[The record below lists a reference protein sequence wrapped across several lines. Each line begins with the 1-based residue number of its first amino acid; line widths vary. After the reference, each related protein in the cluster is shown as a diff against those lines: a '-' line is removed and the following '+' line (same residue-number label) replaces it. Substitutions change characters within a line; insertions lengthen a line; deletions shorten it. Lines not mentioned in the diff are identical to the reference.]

1 MKRKPLPAKSKF
13 SAFIELTKPRITILI
28 LISTALG
35 YYLAES
41 AMINYLNFF
50 YTILGTAIL
59 SGGAGTINHCIERDL
74 DMLMDRTKSRPI
86 PTGLI
91 SIKTALNFGLAQ
103 SIIGLAIL
111 WVFVNQLTA
120 TLGLA
125 TILLYLFV
133 YTPLKKITWLNTTI
147 GAIPGAMP
155 ALGGWAAS
163 ANELSPNAWI
173 LFAILFLWQHP
184 HFYAIAIMC
193 KDDYERAG
201 FKMLPVIEKENH
213 RTNRQIIWHAFLL
226 IPVSLYFVVTGAL
239 GIFYFWGALLLG
251 IVYLISSI
259 PLLIEAVDVSSLP
272 LVNALL
278 NLTTTILLI
287 IGYVLIKLKK
297 REMHRSVMLT
307 AFFSSALFLVSY
319 VIYHWFKSGPKAYT
333 GEWISVYYP
342 ILVTHIILAMI
353 ILPLAMIT
361 LYRGWVFQI
370 QQHRKIARITL
381 PIWLYVSVTGI
392 IIYLMLYT

>member
-35 YYLAES
+35 YYLAKS

-91 SIKTALNFGLAQ
+91 SIKNALNFGLAQ
-103 SIIGLAIL
+103 SIIGFAIL

-120 TLGLA
+120 ILGLA

-259 PLLIEAVDVSSLP
+259 PLLKESSIKNAKLLLRTSVAYLP
-272 LVNALL
+272 L
-278 NLTTTILLI
+278 LLI
-287 IGYVLIKLKK
+287 IILIDLN
-297 REMHRSVMLT
+297 
-307 AFFSSALFLVSY
+307 
-319 VIYHWFKSGPKAYT
+319 
-333 GEWISVYYP
+333 YY
-342 ILVTHIILAMI
+342 
-353 ILPLAMIT
+353 
-361 LYRGWVFQI
+361 
-370 QQHRKIARITL
+370 
-381 PIWLYVSVTGI
+381 
-392 IIYLMLYT
+392 

>member
-74 DMLMDRTKSRPI
+74 DMLMDRTKSRAI

-91 SIKTALNFGLAQ
+91 SIKNAFNFGLSQ
-103 SIIGLAIL
+103 SIIGFAIL

-120 TLGLA
+120 ILGLA

-259 PLLIEAVDVSSLP
+259 PLLKESSIKNAKLLLRTSVAYLP
-272 LVNALL
+272 L
-278 NLTTTILLI
+278 LLI
-287 IGYVLIKLKK
+287 IILIDLN
-297 REMHRSVMLT
+297 
-307 AFFSSALFLVSY
+307 
-319 VIYHWFKSGPKAYT
+319 
-333 GEWISVYYP
+333 YY
-342 ILVTHIILAMI
+342 
-353 ILPLAMIT
+353 
-361 LYRGWVFQI
+361 
-370 QQHRKIARITL
+370 
-381 PIWLYVSVTGI
+381 
-392 IIYLMLYT
+392 

>member
-1 MKRKPLPAKSKF
+1 
-13 SAFIELTKPRITILI
+13 
-28 LISTALG
+28 
-35 YYLAES
+35 
-41 AMINYLNFF
+41 
-50 YTILGTAIL
+50 
-59 SGGAGTINHCIERDL
+59 
-74 DMLMDRTKSRPI
+74 MDRTKSRPI
-86 PTGLI
+86 PAGLI
-91 SIKTALNFGLAQ
+91 SINTALNFGLAQ
-103 SIIGLAIL
+103 SIIGFAIL
-111 WVFVNQLTA
+111 WVFVNHLTA
-120 TLGLA
+120 ILGLA

-147 GAIPGAMP
+147 GALPGAMP

-259 PLLIEAVDVSSLP
+259 PLLKESSIKNAKLLLRTSVAYLP
-272 LVNALL
+272 L
-278 NLTTTILLI
+278 LLI
-287 IGYVLIKLKK
+287 IILIDLN
-297 REMHRSVMLT
+297 
-307 AFFSSALFLVSY
+307 
-319 VIYHWFKSGPKAYT
+319 
-333 GEWISVYYP
+333 YY
-342 ILVTHIILAMI
+342 
-353 ILPLAMIT
+353 
-361 LYRGWVFQI
+361 
-370 QQHRKIARITL
+370 
-381 PIWLYVSVTGI
+381 
-392 IIYLMLYT
+392 

>member
-91 SIKTALNFGLAQ
+91 SINSAFNFGLSQ
-103 SIIGLAIL
+103 SIIGFAIL

-120 TLGLA
+120 ILGLA

-226 IPVSLYFVVTGAL
+226 IPVSLYFVVTGAF

-259 PLLIEAVDVSSLP
+259 PLLKESSIKNAKLLLRTSVAYLP
-272 LVNALL
+272 L
-278 NLTTTILLI
+278 LLI
-287 IGYVLIKLKK
+287 IILIDLN
-297 REMHRSVMLT
+297 
-307 AFFSSALFLVSY
+307 
-319 VIYHWFKSGPKAYT
+319 
-333 GEWISVYYP
+333 YY
-342 ILVTHIILAMI
+342 
-353 ILPLAMIT
+353 
-361 LYRGWVFQI
+361 
-370 QQHRKIARITL
+370 
-381 PIWLYVSVTGI
+381 
-392 IIYLMLYT
+392 

>member
-1 MKRKPLPAKSKF
+1 MKRKPLPAKSKL
-13 SAFIELTKPRITILI
+13 SAFIELTKPKITILI
-28 LISTALG
+28 LVSTALG
-35 YYLAES
+35 YYLAENG
-41 AMINYLNFF
+41 MMNYLNFF

-59 SGGAGTINHCIERDL
+59 SGGSGTINHCIEKDL

-86 PTGLI
+86 PAGLI
-91 SIKTALNFGLAQ
+91 SINTALNFGLAQ
-103 SIIGLAIL
+103 SIIGFAIL
-111 WVFVNQLTA
+111 WLFVNQLTA
-120 TLGLA
+120 ILGLA

-259 PLLIEAVDVSSLP
+259 PLLKESSIKNAKLLLRTSVAYLP
-272 LVNALL
+272 L
-278 NLTTTILLI
+278 LLI
-287 IGYVLIKLKK
+287 IILIDLN
-297 REMHRSVMLT
+297 
-307 AFFSSALFLVSY
+307 
-319 VIYHWFKSGPKAYT
+319 
-333 GEWISVYYP
+333 YY
-342 ILVTHIILAMI
+342 
-353 ILPLAMIT
+353 
-361 LYRGWVFQI
+361 
-370 QQHRKIARITL
+370 
-381 PIWLYVSVTGI
+381 
-392 IIYLMLYT
+392 

>member
-13 SAFIELTKPRITILI
+13 LAFIELTKPRITILI

-91 SIKTALNFGLAQ
+91 SIKNALNFGLAQ
-103 SIIGLAIL
+103 SLIGFAIL

-259 PLLIEAVDVSSLP
+259 PLLKESSIKNAKLLLRTSVAYLP
-272 LVNALL
+272 L
-278 NLTTTILLI
+278 LLI
-287 IGYVLIKLKK
+287 IILIDLN
-297 REMHRSVMLT
+297 
-307 AFFSSALFLVSY
+307 
-319 VIYHWFKSGPKAYT
+319 
-333 GEWISVYYP
+333 YY
-342 ILVTHIILAMI
+342 
-353 ILPLAMIT
+353 
-361 LYRGWVFQI
+361 
-370 QQHRKIARITL
+370 
-381 PIWLYVSVTGI
+381 
-392 IIYLMLYT
+392 

>member
-41 AMINYLNFF
+41 AMINYLNFY

-91 SIKTALNFGLAQ
+91 SIKTALNFGLSQ
-103 SIIGLAIL
+103 SIIGFVIL

-120 TLGLA
+120 ILGLA

-163 ANELSPNAWI
+163 VNELSPNAWI

-259 PLLIEAVDVSSLP
+259 PLLKESSIKNAKLLLRTSVAYLP
-272 LVNALL
+272 L
-278 NLTTTILLI
+278 LLI
-287 IGYVLIKLKK
+287 IILIDLN
-297 REMHRSVMLT
+297 
-307 AFFSSALFLVSY
+307 
-319 VIYHWFKSGPKAYT
+319 
-333 GEWISVYYP
+333 YY
-342 ILVTHIILAMI
+342 
-353 ILPLAMIT
+353 
-361 LYRGWVFQI
+361 
-370 QQHRKIARITL
+370 
-381 PIWLYVSVTGI
+381 
-392 IIYLMLYT
+392 

>member
-91 SIKTALNFGLAQ
+91 SIKTAFKFGLSQ
-103 SIIGLAIL
+103 SIIGFAIL

-120 TLGLA
+120 ILGLA

-259 PLLIEAVDVSSLP
+259 PLLKESSIKNAKLLLRTSVAYLP
-272 LVNALL
+272 L
-278 NLTTTILLI
+278 LLI
-287 IGYVLIKLKK
+287 IILIDLN
-297 REMHRSVMLT
+297 
-307 AFFSSALFLVSY
+307 
-319 VIYHWFKSGPKAYT
+319 
-333 GEWISVYYP
+333 YY
-342 ILVTHIILAMI
+342 
-353 ILPLAMIT
+353 
-361 LYRGWVFQI
+361 
-370 QQHRKIARITL
+370 
-381 PIWLYVSVTGI
+381 
-392 IIYLMLYT
+392 